1 MADTIDHLG
10 VQHIGVPVDDLSAT
24 RAFYLDILGFRPLP
38 RPGDRPENDSGIG
51 GAWFDL
57 GNGQMLHLA
66 ERMNDPRIPI
76 QHFALSVT
84 DVAAIAADLR
94 TRGAEVREREYR
106 PGYGRQAFVRD
117 PSGNIIELNELDSPA
132 RGCELP
138 VRPVEETDVE
148 RRARTLPAYTALT
161 TTRAVRRKLDL
172 ARPVDPEIIRECVR
186 IALHAPNGSNLQDF
200 RFVVV
205 TDPDQRRELARLYAE
220 GLSGYGD
227 EGSDSR
233 AHLKGAPPEAVAAFE
248 RIKRSAGF
256 LAAHLHEV
264 PVLVV
269 PCVTWRIPTPDTLR
283 QASMYGSVLPPVWSF
298 MLACR
303 MYRLGTAWTTGHLT
317 YEKEA
322 ADLLRIPIETVTQ
335 VALIPV
341 AHVRDDPFRPGP
353 RRPVDDFVR
362 WNHW

>member
-10 VQHIGVPVDDLSAT
+10 VQHIGVPADDLSAT
-24 RAFYLDILGFRPLP
+24 RRFYADVLGFRPLP
-38 RPGDRPENDSGIG
+38 RPGDRPGSGSGIG

-66 ERMNDPRIPI
+66 QRMTDPRIPI
-76 QHFALSVT
+76 QHFALSVA
-84 DVAAIAADLR
+84 DLAATVTSLR
-94 TRGAEVREREYR
+94 TRGAEVQEREFR
-106 PGYGRQAFVRD
+106 AGYGRQAFVRD
-117 PSGNIIELNELDSPA
+117 PSGNIIEFNELDSPA

-138 VRPVEETDVE
+138 VRPVQETDAE

-161 TTRAVRRKLDL
+161 TTRVVRRELDL
-172 ARPVDPEIIRECVR
+172 ARPVDPQIIRECVR
-186 IALHAPNGSNLQDF
+186 IALHAPHGSDRQDL

-205 TDPDQRRELARLYAE
+205 TDPDQRRELARLYAG
-220 GLSGYGD
+220 GLSGHGE

-233 AHLKGAPPEAVAAFE
+233 ADPKGAPPVAAAMFE
-248 RIKRSAGF
+248 CIKGSAGF
-256 LAAHLHEV
+256 LSAHMHQV

-269 PCVTWRIPTPDTLR
+269 PCITRRIPTPDTLG
-283 QASMYGSVLPPVWSF
+283 QASMYGSVLPAVWSF

-303 MYRLGTAWTTGHLT
+303 MYQLGTVWTTGHLR

-322 ADLLRIPIETVTQ
+322 ADLLHIPIETVTQ

-341 AHVRDDPFRPGP
+341 AHLRGDPFPPGP
-353 RRPVDDFVR
+353 RQPVADFVR